1 MLSPAQIEQFRT
13 QGFVLAE
20 GAVPAATVAALNAVL
35 EGWVEESRAHTA
47 NWDRMLNGKMRFDL
61 EPGHS
66 AEAPK
71 LRRVGS
77 PCDASDV
84 YRDYLFEGPGADLVA
99 QLVGP
104 DVRFHHCKLNI
115 KFPGM
120 AAKVDWHQD
129 LPFEPHTNRDLVT
142 TLLLLDDMNEE
153 NGCLRVVPGSHDIWL
168 SHYSG
173 ERFTG
178 ATDPAL
184 AEGFMRASVPIAGR
198 AGDICLMHG
207 LAVHGSEPNF
217 SDRPRR
223 LFIAEMTAADAL
235 PLKQPGIPSVH
246 SGAILRGKAARRAR
260 LIPGEIEM
268 PQDYAGDSVFAV
280 QAQQAA

>member
-1 MLSPAQIEQFRT
+1 MLSAAQIEQFRT
-13 QGFVLAE
+13 QGFVVAE
-20 GAVPAATVAALNAVL
+20 AAVPAATVAALNTVL
-35 EGWVEESRAHTA
+35 AGWVEESRGHTA

-84 YRDYLFEGPGADLVA
+84 YRDYLFEGPAADLVA

-153 NGCLRVVPGSHDIWL
+153 NGCLRVVPGSHDTWL

-178 ATDPAL
+178 ATDAAL

-198 AGDICLMHG
+198 AWLRAEFFRAAAPVVHRRDDRGGCA
-207 LAVHGSEPNF
+207 AVEAAGHSVRSF
-217 SDRPRR
+217 RR
-223 LFIAEMTAADAL
+223 HSARQGGAAGAADT
-235 PLKQPGIPSVH
+235 G
-246 SGAILRGKAARRAR
+246 R
-260 LIPGEIEM
+260 
-268 PQDYAGDSVFAV
+268 D
-280 QAQQAA
+280 